1 MLLPPAACHDR
12 GHGAPTAGMALRGS
26 GATAHKATGR
36 RTLRY
41 ARLVTLALALALTR
55 TRTRTLTPTLTL
67 TCIFCSSSLLK
78 CTFLAIV
85 PSANSFVPLNM
96 KEVECSLNLSAP
108 CAPSADRAPPISVSE
123 SLDPGG
129 DRQGT
134 GHNIIS
140 RRERRTTHS
149 SQCIESQRLRGNVAV
164 S

>member
-1 MLLPPAACHDR
+1 MLLPPAARHDR

-85 PSANSFVPLNM
+85 PSAKSFVPLNM

-123 SLDPGG
+123 FGPRG
-129 DRQGT
+129 RQT
-134 GHNIIS
+134 GNCVEVS

-149 SQCIESQRLRGNVAV
+149 SQCIESQRLCGNVAV